1 MNLNIESRKG
11 YGMRTAL
18 KVAYIVYIVVAI
30 AITAWVF
37 ASWLDVVV
45 NSLHQPWN
53 FFDIIVE
60 AFAR

>member
-1 MNLNIESRKG
+1 
-11 YGMRTAL
+11 MRTAL

-30 AITAWVF
+30 AITAWVL

-45 NSLHQPWN
+45 NPLHQPWN